1 MKISE
6 MLSSQV
12 ICLAEAKPLGVIITA
27 TADNKL
33 KRIKGVVIADS
44 DDNEGYLSMRYLKKG
59 EVYYT
64 LYKTSE
70 LEQVGISIPFQ
81 KDIYNTDGIFIGR
94 LLDIE
99 VEGDVITN
107 LLSSDGKSI
116 PTNTIVVASGDLV
129 IVKGNNK
136 LRIPKNKST
145 HGNSSN
151 VDIED
156 SFNNYTPSAVGSKIG
171 NEGVISGLEHKAEP
185 SVTARGGSE
194 SVKMISSYAFLL
206 GRRVIKRVIH
216 NGSTLIPEG
225 RIIDADTVE
234 LARNK
239 GKLVELTV
247 SSKE

>member
-27 TADNKL
+27 IADNKL

-64 LYKTSE
+64 LYKTPE
-70 LEQVGISIPFQ
+70 LEQVGINIPFQ
-81 KDIYNTDGIFIGR
+81 KDIYNTDGVYIGR

-99 VEGDVITN
+99 IEGESITN
-107 LLSSDGKSI
+107 LLTSDGKSI
-116 PTNTIVVASGDLV
+116 PANTIVVASGDLV

-136 LRIPKNKST
+136 LRIPRNKST
-145 HGNSSN
+145 HGNSSK
-151 VDIED
+151 VDIEN
-156 SFNNYTPSAVGSKIG
+156 SFNNYTPSAVDSKVE
-171 NEGVISGLEHKAEP
+171 NEGVISVLEHKAEAP
-185 SVTARGGSE
+185 ITSRGGAE

-225 RIIDADTVE
+225 RIIDIDTVE
-234 LARNK
+234 LARNN